1 MLKMSNNK
9 NFFQNVVSEMKKVSW
24 PTGQETA
31 RFTVIVTLTVI
42 FFLAFFYVLDLGI
55 TAVIDF
61 L

>member
-1 MLKMSNNK
+1 MSNNK

-24 PTGQETA
+24 PTAQETV
-31 RFTVIVTLTVI
+31 RFTVIVALTVI

>member
-1 MLKMSNNK
+1 MSNNK

-31 RFTVIVTLTVI
+31 RFTMIVTLTVI
-42 FFLAFFYVLDLGI
+42 FFLVFFYVLDLGI
-55 TAVIDF
+55 TAMIDF

>member
-1 MLKMSNNK
+1 MSNNK

>member
-1 MLKMSNNK
+1 MSNNK
-9 NFFQNVVSEMKKVSW
+9 NFFQNVMSEMKKVSW

-31 RFTVIVTLTVI
+31 RFTMIVTLTVI

>member
-1 MLKMSNNK
+1 MSNNK

-31 RFTVIVTLTVI
+31 RFTMIVTLTVI